1 MTGFWL
7 ASFVVL
13 WVVVV
18 ALAMV
23 ILAMAREI
31 EDMHRRLETMSYY
44 MANYPVKK
52 GTKGTRPTNIEGNK
66 MELEKE
72 VMVPQ

>member
-13 WVVVV
+13 WIVVV

-31 EDMHRRLETMSYY
+31 EDMHRRLESMSRYLSRS
-44 MANYPVKK
+44 PVGKSAK
-52 GTKGTRPTNIEGNK
+52 GTLSTNLEGNK
-66 MELEKE
+66 IELEKE

>member
-7 ASFVVL
+7 ASFIVL

-18 ALAMV
+18 SLALV

-31 EDMHRRLETMSYY
+31 EDMHRRLESMSHY
-44 MANYPVKK
+44 MASYPV
-52 GTKGTRPTNIEGNK
+52 
-66 MELEKE
+66 EKSPKDESITALLVSEE
-72 VMVPQ
+72 VL